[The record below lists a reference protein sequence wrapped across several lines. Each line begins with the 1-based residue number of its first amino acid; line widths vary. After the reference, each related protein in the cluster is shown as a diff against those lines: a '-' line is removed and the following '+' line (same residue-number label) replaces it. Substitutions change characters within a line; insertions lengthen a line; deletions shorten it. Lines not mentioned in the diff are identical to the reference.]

1 MEQGRGD
8 ERRVKANGEGNIIYI
23 YIYILEVRFN
33 FLIFEFFFKKNRKQF
48 VRGFEILGNPLKT
61 FYLFF
66 NFPSSDAS
74 LMNFYVISIFSLIF
88 LKYNI

>member
-8 ERRVKANGEGNIIYI
+8 ERRVKANGEGNF
-23 YIYILEVRFN
+23 IYILEVRFN

-48 VRGFEILGNPLKT
+48 VGGFEILGNPLKT